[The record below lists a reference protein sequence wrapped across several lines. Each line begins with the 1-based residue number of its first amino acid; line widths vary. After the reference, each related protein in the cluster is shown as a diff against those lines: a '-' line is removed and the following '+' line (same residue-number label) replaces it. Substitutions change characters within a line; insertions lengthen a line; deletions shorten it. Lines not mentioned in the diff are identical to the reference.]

1 MNREIFFKNYKNS
14 GKVYYVP
21 GYLSGEDNQ
30 EEAVQRLE
38 EFFECDKHPWHNP
51 DIDVLKWDSF
61 TSYAKALHNS
71 YDAAEELI
79 RWLKDEVTAPIT
91 LVGHSLGA
99 LVILNAMRKIPRKTY
114 YAPIQV
120 IFIGAAIDSRADLS
134 HMCSVTEYPVVNVI
148 NPNDI
153 VLSTVYRTCTD
164 SYALGQVGSKRRN
177 RNYVELEL
185 LPKYPKGVAGS
196 LLGEVAN
203 QLLDIT
209 GHSASRVYLDSLIKG
224 KYKIRG

>member
-1 MNREIFFKNYKNS
+1 MNKEIFFKNYKDS

-38 EFFECDKHPWHNP
+38 EFFECDKHPWQDP
-51 DIDVLKWDSF
+51 GIDVFKWDSF

-71 YDAAEELI
+71 YEAGNELI
-79 RWLKDEVTAPIT
+79 RWLLEEVTDPIT
-91 LVGHSLGA
+91 IVGHSLGA
-99 LVILNAMRKIPRKTY
+99 LVISNAMKKLPRRAVK
-114 YAPIQV
+114 PIQ
-120 IFIGAAIDSRADLS
+120 IILLGAAMDSRADLS
-134 HMCSVTEYPVVNVI
+134 YMCSVTEYPVVNVV
-148 NPNDI
+148 NPNDV

-177 RNYVELEL
+177 RNYIELEL

-203 QLLDIT
+203 QLLDLT

>member
-1 MNREIFFKNYKNS
+1 MNKKIFCKDS
-14 GKVYYVP
+14 QIVYYVP
-21 GYLSGEDNQ
+21 GYLSGKDSQ
-30 EEAVQRLE
+30 DEALQKLE
-38 EFFECDKHPWHNP
+38 EFFECDKHEYNDPY
-51 DIDVLKWDSF
+51 IRVFKWKSV

-71 YDAAEELI
+71 YEAADELI
-79 RWLKDEVTAPIT
+79 SWLKDEVGGPVT

-99 LVILNAMRKIPRKTY
+99 LVILNAMRKIPRKAY

-120 IFIGAAIDSRADLS
+120 IFIGAAMDSRADLS
-134 HMCSVTEYPVVNVI
+134 YMCSVTEYPVVNVV
-148 NPNDI
+148 NPNDV

-224 KYKIRG
+224 KYKIK

>member
-1 MNREIFFKNYKNS
+1 MNKKIFCEDS
-14 GKVYYVP
+14 QIVYYVP
-21 GYLSGEDNQ
+21 GYLSGEDSQ
-30 EEAVQRLE
+30 DEALQKLE
-38 EFFECDKHPWHNP
+38 EFFECDKHEYNDPYIH
-51 DIDVLKWDSF
+51 VFKWKSV

-71 YDAAEELI
+71 YEAADELI
-79 RWLKDEVTAPIT
+79 SWLKDEVGGPVT

-99 LVILNAMRKIPRKTY
+99 LVILNAMRKIPRKAY

-134 HMCSVTEYPVVNVI
+134 YMCSVTEYPVVNVV
-148 NPNDI
+148 NPNDV

-224 KYKIRG
+224 KYKIR

>member
-1 MNREIFFKNYKNS
+1 MNKEIFFKSYKDS
-14 GKVYYVP
+14 GKLYYVP

-30 EEAVQRLE
+30 EEVVQRLE
-38 EFFECDKHPWHNP
+38 EFFECDKHKWHIP
-51 DIDVLKWDSF
+51 SIDVFKWDSF

-71 YDAAEELI
+71 YEAGNELI
-79 RWLKDEVTAPIT
+79 RWLLDEVTGPIT
-91 LVGHSLGA
+91 IVGHSLGA
-99 LVILNAMRKIPRKTY
+99 LVISNAMKKLHRRASK
-114 YAPIQV
+114 PIQ
-120 IFIGAAIDSRADLS
+120 IILLGAAMDSRADLS
-134 HMCSVTEYPVVNVI
+134 YMCSVTEYPVVNVV
-148 NPNDI
+148 NPNDV

-177 RNYVELEL
+177 RNYVEVEL

>member
-1 MNREIFFKNYKNS
+1 MNKEIFFKNYKNS
-14 GKVYYVP
+14 GKIYYVP

-38 EFFECDKHPWHNP
+38 EFFECDKHPWQNP
-51 DIDVLKWDSF
+51 HIDVLKWDSF

-71 YDAAEELI
+71 YEAGNELI
-79 RWLKDEVTAPIT
+79 RWLQDEVTGPIT

-99 LVILNAMRKIPRKTY
+99 LVILNAMRKIPRKAY

-134 HMCSVTEYPVVNVI
+134 YMCSVTEYPVVNVI
-148 NPNDI
+148 NPNDV

-177 RNYVELEL
+177 RNYIELEL

-224 KYKIRG
+224 KYKIK